1 MKKTVISFVIIAFVC
16 LSAGAQRKIGI
27 KEVYKDSNVM
37 FNQIDDHT
45 WVGTGNLCYN
55 ESLYLVEGNDKA
67 ILIDAGTKIPGLKKI
82 VESITSKPVTLLAT
96 HVHGD
101 HTGEA
106 VNEFDK
112 IYINPGDNE
121 LIPANVKDFFKGEI
135 LYLKDGE
142 KIDLGGRVIDVIFTP
157 GHTNGSVSF
166 FDKDKNYGFS
176 GDAFGSGNLLLFT
189 DFTTLKNTCEKVIP
203 YLEKNNIKFMY
214 PGHYWGD
221 NLETTQRVKDLK
233 TISDDVLSGKIKADK
248 NTGDNY
254 GLDNIIDKFGV
265 KVNYNSKA
273 IK

>member
-1 MKKTVISFVIIAFVC
+1 MKKTLISFVILAFIC

-106 VNEFDK
+106 INEFDK
-112 IYINPGDNE
+112 IYISPGDTVM
-121 LIPANVKDFFKGEI
+121 IPANVKDFFKGEI

-157 GHTNGSVSF
+157 GHTYGSVSF
-166 FDKDKNYGFS
+166 FDKDKGYGFS
-176 GDAFGSGNLLLFT
+176 GDAFGSGNLLVFT
-189 DFTTLKNTCEKVIP
+189 DFTTLKNTCDKVIP
-203 YLEKNNIKFMY
+203 YLEKNKIKVMY

-221 NLETTQRVKDLK
+221 NLETIETVKGLK
-233 TISDDVLSGKIKADK
+233 SISEDVLAGKLEGKE

-254 GLDNIIDKFGV
+254 GLDRIIEKYGL

>member
-1 MKKTVISFVIIAFVC
+1 MKKTLISFAILALIC
-16 LSAGAQRKIGI
+16 LSASAQRKIGI

-55 ESLYLVEGNDKA
+55 ESLYLIEGNDKA

-96 HVHGD
+96 HVHSD

-106 VNEFDK
+106 INEFDK
-112 IYINPGDNE
+112 IYISPGDTVM
-121 LIPANVKDFFKGEI
+121 IPANVKDFFKGEI

-157 GHTNGSVSF
+157 GHTYGSVSF
-166 FDKDKNYGFS
+166 FDKEKGYGFS
-176 GDAFGSGNLLLFT
+176 GDAFGSGNLLVFT
-189 DFTTLKNTCEKVIP
+189 DFTTLKNGCEKVIP
-203 YLEKNNIKFMY
+203 YLEKNKIKFMY

-233 TISDDVLSGKIKADK
+233 SISDDVLSGKIKADK

>member
-1 MKKTVISFVIIAFVC
+1 MKKTLISFVILAFIC

-45 WVGTGNLCYN
+45 WVGTGNLCFN

-67 ILIDAGTKIPGLKKI
+67 ILIDAGAKIPGLKKI
-82 VESITSKPVTLLAT
+82 VESITSKPVTLMAT

-101 HTGEA
+101 HTGESIK
-106 VNEFDK
+106 EFSQ
-112 IYINPGDNE
+112 IYINRSDTTTIPGKVEDYY
-121 LIPANVKDFFKGEI
+121 KGEI
-135 LYLKDGE
+135 IDLKDGE
-142 KIDLGGRVIDVIFTP
+142 KIDLGGRVIEVIFTP
-157 GHTNGSVSF
+157 GHTPGSVSF
-166 FDKDKNYGFS
+166 FDKDKGYGFS
-176 GDAFGSGNLLLFT
+176 GDAFGSGNLLVFT
-189 DFTTLKNTCEKVIP
+189 NFTILKNTCDKVIP
-203 YLEKNNIKFMY
+203 YLEKNKIKVMY

-221 NLETTQRVKDLK
+221 NLETIETVKGLK
-233 TISDDVLSGKIKADK
+233 SISEDVLAGKLEGKE

-254 GLDNIIDKFGV
+254 GLDRIIEKYGL